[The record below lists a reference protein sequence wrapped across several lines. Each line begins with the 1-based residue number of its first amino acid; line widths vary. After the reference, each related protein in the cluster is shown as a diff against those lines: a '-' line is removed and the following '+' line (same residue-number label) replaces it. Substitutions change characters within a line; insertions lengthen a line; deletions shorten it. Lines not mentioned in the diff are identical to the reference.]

1 MKTGK
6 PSTTAEYMALF
17 RAMETARPRATRLF
31 EDQYAQ
37 RFLRPEWQLL
47 VTAMRLPVV
56 RDWITAWVD
65 TRSHGA
71 MSSGIART
79 RFIDDAL
86 KSALPDG
93 IDQVVILGAGFD
105 CRAHR
110 IPGMD
115 QVLVF
120 EVDHPDTFTRRAACL
135 RTTLP
140 HRSQHTRSV
149 PTDFD
154 QGRLIEEMA
163 GAGYDP
169 ARRTFFI
176 WEGVTSYLTES
187 AVDATLCWFGTAMA
201 GSRAVFT
208 YIHRQVIDHPDT
220 FEGATELV
228 RILENTGEPWKFG
241 FRPEELPV
249 YLAERGLELIEDLGA
264 PEYGARYREQES
276 TQSGRYEF
284 HRIAI
289 ARVRGRECPKT
300 GPASPSGVSPAPRG
314 DMNV

>member
-1 MKTGK
+1 MKTGQA
-6 PSTTAEYMALF
+6 STTAEYMALF

-31 EDQYAQ
+31 EDPFAQ

-47 VTAMRLPVV
+47 VTAMRIPVV

-65 TRSHGA
+65 SRSHGA

-86 KSALPDG
+86 KTALPEG

-115 QVLVF
+115 QVTVF
-120 EVDHPDTFTRRAACL
+120 EVDHPDTFLRRAACL
-135 RTTLP
+135 RTMLASTTP
-140 HRSQHTRSV
+140 HTRTV

-154 QGRLIEEMA
+154 EGHLVEAME

-169 ARRTFFI
+169 SRRTFFI
-176 WEGVTSYLTES
+176 WEGVTSYLTAA
-187 AVDATLCWFGTAMA
+187 AVDTTLRWFATATI

-208 YIHRQVIDHPDT
+208 YLHRQVIDDPQA
-220 FEGATELV
+220 FEGAEHLV
-228 RILENTGEPWKFG
+228 RMVAEAGEPWKFG
-241 FRPEELPV
+241 FCPEELPG
-249 YLAERGLELIEDLGA
+249 YLAERGLELLEDLGA
-264 PEYGARYREQES
+264 AEYGARYRDKEPSQPD
-276 TQSGRYEF
+276 RYEF

-289 ARVRGRECPKT
+289 ARVC
-300 GPASPSGVSPAPRG
+300 GPAAPDAPATIGKSSGKIAPG
-314 DMNV
+314 AT